1 MRLVIIE
8 SPFAGDVVRNLRYL
22 RACMRDCLR
31 RGEAPYVSHALYTQP
46 GVLDDTNASDR
57 MLGMSAGFAWRDRV
71 DATVVYTDL
80 GRSPG
85 MEAGV
90 AHAASKGQAIEAR
103 SLGPDWEAR
112 ALEVEATFRTRWP

>member
-1 MRLVIIE
+1 
-8 SPFAGDVVRNLRYL
+8 
-22 RACMRDCLR
+22 
-31 RGEAPYVSHALYTQP
+31 
-46 GVLDDTNASDR
+46 